1 MSVKE
6 MAPSEFPLEPL
17 AHPTLADVA
26 AIAGVSIKTASRVM
40 NGSEQVSDETAEKV
54 KKAAN
59 LVGYRSNRIARELRI
74 GSLSNLVGMII
85 SDLANPFYA
94 GLAAGAEER
103 LGEEGLDLI
112 LATARDDGER
122 EKYLIESLLERRVRG
137 LIIVP
142 SGEDYSYLHQ
152 ERKRGFSFV
161 FADRPAPYLDAD
173 SVTVDNRGGITAC
186 LDYLLEK
193 KCKKIAI
200 IADTTNIWTASER
213 IEAFK
218 QAILSRRVDIGNTQI
233 VTDIHTS
240 DEAAI
245 AATHLLKNNPDV
257 DGIIATNDLI
267 AMGVGQVISE
277 GEHNVHVVS
286 FDLFATANLLKIATL
301 DHDPKRL
308 GRLSA
313 EQLLRRFQNPTDSFF
328 VTEVMKVEMKRYL
341 PFSVEGK
348 DRV

>member
-1 MSVKE
+1 MKE
-6 MAPSEFPLEPL
+6 VAPSEFPLEPL

-40 NGSEQVSDETAEKV
+40 NGSEQVSGETAEKV

-103 LGEEGLDLI
+103 LGEQGLDLI

-193 KCKKIAI
+193 NCTKIAVI
-200 IADTTNIWTASER
+200 VDTTNIWTASER

-218 QAILSRRVDIGNTQI
+218 QAILSRRVDIRDTYI
-233 VTDIHTS
+233 VTDVHTS
-240 DEAAI
+240 EEATV
-245 AATHLLKNNPDV
+245 AAAELLKDHPDI

-267 AMGVGQVISE
+267 AMGVGEVISA
-277 GEHNVHVVS
+277 GSHDVSVVS

-313 EQLLRRFQNPTDSFF
+313 EQLLRRFQNPTDPTF
-328 VTEVMKVEMKRYL
+328 VTEVMKVEMKKYL
-341 PFSVEGK
+341 PLSAEEDAHV
-348 DRV
+348 

>member
-6 MAPSEFPLEPL
+6 IVSSDFPVEPL

-40 NGSEQVSDETAEKV
+40 NGSEQVSGKTAEKV

-193 KCKKIAI
+193 KCMRIAI

-218 QAILSRRVDIGNTQI
+218 QAILSRRVDIRDTQI
-233 VTDIHTS
+233 VTDVHTS

-245 AATHLLKNNPDV
+245 AAAHLLKSNPDI
-257 DGIIATNDLI
+257 DGVIATNDLI
-267 AMGVGQVISE
+267 AMGVGQVVSE
-277 GEHNVHVVS
+277 SAHDVHVVS

-313 EQLLRRFQNPTDSFF
+313 EQLLRRFQNPTDPTF
-328 VTEVMKVEMKRYL
+328 VTEVMKVEMKNYSLSITER
-341 PFSVEGK
+341 E

>member
-1 MSVKE
+1 MKVNELTPANDLKH
-6 MAPSEFPLEPL
+6 PL

-26 AIAGVSIKTASRVM
+26 AISGVSIKTASRVM
-40 NGSEQVSDETAEKV
+40 NGSEQVSQDTADKV

-59 LVGYRSNRIARELRI
+59 LVGYRSNRIARELRV
-74 GSLSNLVGMII
+74 GSLSNLVGMVI

-103 LGEEGLDLI
+103 LSEEGLDLI

-122 EKYLIESLLERRVRG
+122 EKNLIESLLERRVRG

-142 SGEDYSYLHQ
+142 SGEDYSHLHQ

-186 LDYLLEK
+186 LDYLLDQG
-193 KCKKIAI
+193 CRSIAI
-200 IADTTNIWTASER
+200 IADTTSIWTASER

-218 QAILSRRVDIGNTQI
+218 QALLSRKIDKKNVHIISN
-233 VTDIHTS
+233 IHTS
-240 DEAAI
+240 EEAG
-245 AATHLLKNNPDV
+245 AATAQLLRDHLDV

-267 AMGVGQVISE
+267 AMGAGQTVS
-277 GEHNVHVVS
+277 GLRAKVKVVS
-286 FDLFATANLLKIATL
+286 FDLFPTANLLNIATL

-308 GRLSA
+308 GRISA
-313 EQLLRRFQNPTDSFF
+313 ELLLKLFENPTDRNF
-328 VTEVMKVEMKRYL
+328 TAQVMKVGMRPLNPDQE
-341 PFSVEGK
+341 SGAV
-348 DRV
+348 

>member
-1 MSVKE
+1 MKV
-6 MAPSEFPLEPL
+6 SELNTPIVVDNPL

-26 AIAGVSIKTASRVM
+26 AISGVSIKTASRVM
-40 NGSEQVSDETAEKV
+40 NGSEQVSQDTSDKV

-59 LVGYRSNRIARELRI
+59 LVGYRSNRIARELRV

-103 LGEEGLDLI
+103 LSEEGLDLI

-122 EKYLIESLLERRVRG
+122 EKNLIESLLERRVRG

-142 SGEDYSYLHQ
+142 SGEDYSHLHQ

-161 FADRPAPYLDAD
+161 FVDRPAPYLDAD
-173 SVTVDNRGGITAC
+173 SVTVDNRGGITSC
-186 LDYLLEK
+186 LDYLLDQD
-193 KCKKIAI
+193 CKNIAI

-218 QAILSRRVDIGNTQI
+218 QAMLSRKLDSKNVHIISN
-233 VTDIHTS
+233 IHTS
-240 DEAAI
+240 EEAGL
-245 AATHLLKNNPDV
+245 ATKKLLKESPEV

-267 AMGVGQVISE
+267 AMGVGQIINASKTTVR
-277 GEHNVHVVS
+277 VVS
-286 FDLFATANLLKIATL
+286 FDLFPTANLLNIATL
-301 DHDPKRL
+301 DHDPQRL
-308 GRLSA
+308 GRMSA
-313 EQLLRRFQNPTDSFF
+313 ELLLKRFENPTERAFS
-328 VTEVMKVEMKRYL
+328 TQIMKVSMRNNESESNNGWVR
-341 PFSVEGK
+341 
-348 DRV
+348 

>member
-1 MSVKE
+1 MNSLKE
-6 MAPSEFPLEPL
+6 VQTVNEQSQPL

-26 AIAGVSIKTASRVM
+26 AISGVSIKTASRVM
-40 NGSEQVSDETAEKV
+40 NGSTQVSGVTAERV

-59 LVGYRSNRIARELRI
+59 LVGYRSNRIARELRV
-74 GSLSNLVGMII
+74 GSLSNLVGMVI

-103 LGEEGLDLI
+103 LAEEGLDLI

-122 EKYLIESLLERRVRG
+122 EKGLIESLLERRVRG

-142 SGEDYSYLHQ
+142 SGEDYSHLHQ

-161 FADRPAPYLDAD
+161 FVDRPAPYLDAD
-173 SVTVDNRGGITAC
+173 SVTVDNRGGIESC
-186 LDYLLEK
+186 LNHLLK
-193 KCKKIAI
+193 QGCKKIAI

-218 QAILSRRVDIGNTQI
+218 QATLNRKIDRKDTFIITN
-233 VTDIHTS
+233 IHTS
-240 DEAAI
+240 EDAA
-245 AATHLLKNNPDV
+245 AACEKLLSENPEV

-267 AMGVGQVISE
+267 AMGIGQILNNQV
-277 GEHNVHVVS
+277 HNVKVVS
-286 FDLFATANLLKIATL
+286 FDTFPTANLLKIDTL

-313 EQLLRRFQNPTDSFF
+313 ESLLRRFQNPNDTSFR
-328 VTEVMKVEMKRYL
+328 TEIMKVEMRTSTHL
-341 PFSVEGK
+341 AGGANG
-348 DRV
+348 

>member
-6 MAPSEFPLEPL
+6 RVSSNIPTQPL

-40 NGSEQVSDETAEKV
+40 NGSEQVSGDTADRV
-54 KKAAN
+54 KKAAS
-59 LVGYRSNRIARELRI
+59 LVGYRSNRIARELRV
-74 GSLSNLVGMII
+74 GSLSNLVGMVI

-186 LDYLLEK
+186 LDYLLSK
-193 KCKKIAI
+193 KCKRIAI
-200 IADTTNIWTASER
+200 IADTTSIWTASER

-218 QAILSRRVDIGNTQI
+218 QAILSRGVDIRNTQI

-240 DEAAI
+240 EEASR
-245 AATHLLKNNPDV
+245 ATVELLKSHPGT

-267 AMGVGQVISE
+267 AMGVGEKIAESVLPIE
-277 GEHNVHVVS
+277 VVS
-286 FDLFATANLLKIATL
+286 FDLFPTANLLNIATL

-313 EQLLRRFQNPTDSFF
+313 EQLLRRFQNPTDSSF
-328 VTEVMKVEMKRYL
+328 VTEVMKVKMKEL
-341 PFSVEGK
+341 SSVQK
-348 DRV
+348 RAHP